1 VAEHVVPPG
10 VQVLLEIVVGNQWP
24 EGNEGDLRA
33 MAANWRDAGT
43 LVNDLVDGTRS
54 ATAQVDAAI
63 QAGTAR
69 GEIDAVLHGLTDG
82 DQAYLPKLASVC
94 TSLGDALDTMAL
106 EIETLRIEIITQ
118 LVILAAEIAID
129 LALAPFTFGAS
140 EGAAVAETAA
150 TRVAVNVL
158 IRKTVIKLIAHLAES
173 EFNQVGLD
181 FFAQFIEI
189 CQHRRTGF
197 DTNELKTAAINGA
210 VGGAVGFGMGGLGSL
225 VKNGLG
231 KGLGDHLP
239 GFEKDRPTSWK
250 EAGGFGAGVLFDG
263 GWGAASGAAE
273 ASAQDAALGG
283 SGDTTGGAMNGA
295 FSGFKAAGH
304 TALNPDDKVSLSAGH
319 YFDTGL
325 NHAWDKAF
333 PTPQDDHSGTHT
345 PDEGFTTPPPDQAHS
360 FGMPDGSTVTAFP
373 DSSHTITY
381 ADGSSVHTQP
391 GGPNVSSHPDGSH
404 VVHNPDGSTVT
415 TLPDGNNV
423 VTLPDGSTRIYGP
436 DEPNPLTAPGAWAAS
451 ILDATA

>member
-1 VAEHVVPPG
+1 
-10 VQVLLEIVVGNQWP
+10 
-24 EGNEGDLRA
+24 
-33 MAANWRDAGT
+33 
-43 LVNDLVDGTRS
+43 
-54 ATAQVDAAI
+54 
-63 QAGTAR
+63 
-69 GEIDAVLHGLTDG
+69 
-82 DQAYLPKLASVC
+82 
-94 TSLGDALDTMAL
+94 MAL
-106 EIETLRIEIITQ
+106 EIETLRIEIIAQ

-158 IRKTVIKLIAHLAES
+158 IRKTVIKLIAHLTES

-189 CQHRRTGF
+189 CQHRRSGF

-225 VKNGLG
+225 VKSGLG

-239 GFEKDRPTSWK
+239 GFGSDRPTGWK
-250 EAGGFGAGVLFDG
+250 DAAGFGAGVLFDG

-283 SGDTTGGAMNGA
+283 SGDTNTGAMNGA
-295 FSGFKAAGH
+295 FSGFKGAGH
-304 TALNPDDKVSLSAGH
+304 SALNPHDKFSLEAGH
-319 YFDTGL
+319 YFDSGL

-333 PTPQDDHSGTHT
+333 PTPSGDHSGPDTHT
-345 PDEGFTTPPPDQAHS
+345 PDNTFTSPPPDQPHS
-360 FGMPDGSTVTAFP
+360 FGLPDGSHVTAFPDGSHVVTYPDGSTVT
-373 DSSHTITY
+373 TR
-381 ADGSSVHTQP
+381 P
-391 GGPNVSSHPDGSH
+391 GGPTVSTHPDGSGGDAH

-415 TLPDGNNV
+415 TLPDGNSV
-423 VTLPDGSTRIYGP
+423 VTFPDGSTRVFGP
-436 DEPNPLTAPGAWAAS
+436 DEPNPAADPGAWAAS
-451 ILDATA
+451 VLGGNA